1 MPLRPLSRDQAWIL
15 PPNLDEL
22 VRRDHTARFVAEFID
37 APGAARAYGAD
48 RGRDG
53 HRAAGWS

>member
-22 VRRDHTARFVAEFID
+22 VAQDHTARFVA
-37 APGAARAYGAD
+37 ALMAR
-48 RGRDG
+48 
-53 HRAAGWS
+53 RAALPPTTRACC